1 MNVMLSIIVP
11 VYNKEKYLIR
21 SLTSLKNQTFKNFEV
36 IIVDDGS
43 IDNSKDICMD
53 FCFKDS
59 RFKYFYKKNN
69 GVASARNCGLDK
81 AKGKF
86 IGFVDPDD
94 YIDREMYEKLIEK
107 AIKGNFDIVECGVM
121 KLANGKLEKETF
133 FNKAQMSQKEAIVH
147 LLKWDK
153 EVTPY
158 LWNKIFRKSILENT
172 YFNDTL
178 KVGEDIAFI
187 FECLMKIKKYKHIND
202 YLYTYVKNG
211 DSLVGIGYKSS
222 SAKNSIKS
230 SEYICRLCKC
240 KYTEYSK
247 LSEYSLLFNCY
258 IQMCMILHENNYEKY
273 KEDLKYY
280 RKVCLEIDNEIIK
293 YYGNTLEQMK
303 ISCCIYAPQIYKK
316 ILKLKNIFIKTKN

>member
-43 IDNSKDICMD
+43 TDSSKNICMD
-53 FCFKDS
+53 FCSEDG

-69 GVASARNCGLDK
+69 GVASARNLGLDK

-94 YIDREMYEKLIEK
+94 YIDKKMYEKLIEK
-107 AIKGNFDIVECGVM
+107 AIEGKLDIVECGVM
-121 KLANGKLEKETF
+121 KLCSGKLERETH
-133 FNKAQMSQKEAIVH
+133 FNSIQMSQKEAVAH

-158 LWNKIFRKSILENT
+158 LWNKIFRKSLLENVH
-172 YFNDTL
+172 FNENL

-187 FECLMKIKKYKHIND
+187 FECMMKIIQYEHIND
-202 YLYTYVKNG
+202 YLYTYVKNE
-211 DSLVGIGYKSS
+211 DSLVGIGYKSD

-230 SEYICRLCKC
+230 SEYIYKLCKH
-240 KYTEYSK
+240 KYVEYSK

-258 IQMCMILHENNYEKY
+258 MQMSMILHENDYKKY
-273 KEDLKYY
+273 IEDLEYY
-280 RKVCLEIDNEIIK
+280 RNVCLKIDKKIIK
-293 YYGNTLEQMK
+293 CYGNTSERIK
-303 ISCCIYAPQIYKK
+303 IGCCIYSPQMYKR
-316 ILKLKNIFIKTKN
+316 ILKIKNIFKKL